1 MCGIVGVLKR
11 GSTDSH
17 THALRLL
24 KHLEYRGYDSF
35 GYLSEDFTPHKFLG
49 AISKADV
56 RTPKT
61 TANMTIAHTRWATH
75 GKVNLPN
82 THPHT
87 SFHGKFAIVHNGVIS
102 NARDLRESLESQGY
116 KFYGDTDTEVL
127 ANHIEQEYIT
137 YPDRDPH
144 DIISDALSSVEGE
157 YALVLMSKLW
167 PDMLVCAK
175 KESPLVLGLSKDLC
189 VIASDEVALAEDFAK
204 CWHLHDGEIV
214 TITRT
219 PLSIRMSNFNFLHP
233 PMAPNIS
240 EISKDTYTS
249 DPLKHF
255 PDFMSK
261 EMSEIPDVLNTANF
275 VEIYDVCPEE
285 RVLITGCGSAYYAAW
300 IGQIFHKMALPNT
313 SDTLAYPADE
323 LENALNPRTYDT
335 IIAISQSGQTYDTL
349 RALKSTR
356 CRSICIT
363 NSSGSTLF
371 KTVQHPIFQNAGP
384 ERCVLS
390 TKSIISQ
397 CAILFRMLSQYTDA
411 QKSYFISDLAQ
422 SWDETFLY
430 SPIRN
435 TIKSFAKK
443 FVDIDHFFYIGRGV
457 YLPVAMENALKLK
470 EVTYTHAEG
479 MGAGFF
485 KHGTLSLID
494 DRFVV
499 FAHLPSPNTIRDQEL
514 HAFTEANISE
524 IEARGGVVIRIGHT
538 DECDIN
544 LPSICPE
551 LNALLHLGV
560 GQYFAYHMAKILGRD
575 VDQPRSLAKSV
586 TVR

>member
-1 MCGIVGVLKR
+1 MCGIVGVLKSE
-11 GSTDSH
+11 STDSH

-35 GYLSEDFTPHKFLG
+35 GYLSEDFSPHKFVG
-49 AISKADV
+49 AISKSDV
-56 RTPKT
+56 RVPEKKS
-61 TANMTIAHTRWATH
+61 NSTIAHTRWATH
-75 GKVNLPN
+75 GKVNIQN
-82 THPHT
+82 THPHK
-87 SFHGKFAIVHNGVIS
+87 SFHDKFAIVHNGVIS
-102 NARDLRESLESQGY
+102 NAKDLRKSLESQGC

-127 ANHIEQEYIT
+127 VNIIEQEYIS
-137 YPDRDPH
+137 YPDREPR
-144 DIISDALSSVEGE
+144 DIISAALSSVEGE
-157 YALVLMSKLW
+157 YALVIMSKSW
-167 PDMLVCAK
+167 PDTLVCVK

-189 VIASDEVALAEDFAK
+189 VIASDEVALAEDFAT
-204 CWHLHDGEIV
+204 CWHLQDGEI
-214 TITRT
+214 ITVKRT
-219 PLSIRMSNFNFLHP
+219 PYGIRISDMQTSQ
-233 PMAPNIS
+233 AS
-240 EISKDTYTS
+240 EISNNTYNS
-249 DPLKHF
+249 DPLKNF

-261 EMSEIPDVLNTANF
+261 EMSEIPDVLNKANF
-275 VEIYDVCPEE
+275 VKVYDVLPEE

-300 IGQIFHKMALPNT
+300 IGQIFRKMALPNT
-313 SDTLAYPADE
+313 SDALAYPADE
-323 LENALNPRTYDT
+323 LEHAINPRTYDT

-397 CAILFRMLSQYTDA
+397 CAILFRILSQYTDA
-411 QKSYFISDLAQ
+411 LKSYFISDLAQ
-422 SWDETFLY
+422 AWDETFLY
-430 SPIRN
+430 SPVQK
-435 TIKSFAKK
+435 TIKSFARK
-443 FVDIDHFFYIGRGV
+443 FVDVDHFFYIGRGV

-470 EVTYTHAEG
+470 EVTYCHAEG

-499 FAHLPSPNTIRDQEL
+499 FAHLPSPNLAREQAL
-514 HAFTEANISE
+514 HALTEANISE

-560 GQYFAYHMAKILGRD
+560 GQYFAYHMAKNLGRD